1 VDPATI
7 IALILAGT
15 KTVTAL
21 VGALDTLHSG
31 AELTPDQ
38 LAVIDG
44 ELEAAK
50 ARNTA
55 AIDAAIA
62 NAK

>member
-1 VDPATI
+1 MDPVTI
-7 IALILAGT
+7 AALILAASKGI
-15 KTVTAL
+15 TAL
-21 VGALDTLHSG
+21 VGALDTLHQG
-31 AELTPDQ
+31 GELSDDQ
-38 LAVIDG
+38 KAVIDG